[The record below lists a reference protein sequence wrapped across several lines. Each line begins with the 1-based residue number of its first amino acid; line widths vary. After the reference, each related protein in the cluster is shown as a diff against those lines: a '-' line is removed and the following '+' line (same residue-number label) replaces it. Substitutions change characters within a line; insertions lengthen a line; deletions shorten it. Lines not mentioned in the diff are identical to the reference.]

1 MCKRI
6 FLAQRKAACGRIL
19 FMQRHKTQ
27 KRSTSHAKIQ
37 YRGVAQL
44 VARLVW
50 DQDAAGSIPVTP
62 TIMNDTRVVI
72 RTKQIGESWSV
83 FVFDGGFVF
92 LNVI

>member
-1 MCKRI
+1 MRRHRCSGYKKLAISRI
-6 FLAQRKAACGRIL
+6 F
-19 FMQRHKTQ
+19 
-27 KRSTSHAKIQ
+27 
-37 YRGVAQL
+37 RGVAQL